1 MQEKITKESDLWLR
15 FSNFSMFDF
24 WLGSNLK
31 YYILGNIGLSAL
43 IILRMIF
50 HKTKEVQTNI
60 NVLLII
66 NSCILLIEQII
77 FTEIALIFIFNLC
90 IFDVITLSFLCIY
103 GDLPFFVNATCF
115 PFVVVIFVLICS
127 NAKIYLPKNSN

>member
-1 MQEKITKESDLWLR
+1 MKEKITKESDLWLR

-31 YYILGNIGLSAL
+31 YYILGNTGLSTL

-50 HKTKEVQTNI
+50 HKTKEVQINI

-66 NSCILLIEQII
+66 NSCILLIEKII
-77 FTEIALIFIFNLC
+77 FTEIALFN
-90 IFDVITLSFLCIY
+90 FYF
-103 GDLPFFVNATCF
+103 
-115 PFVVVIFVLICS
+115 
-127 NAKIYLPKNSN
+127 